1 MTSLHLT
8 SVVCRFMKYPKKLA
22 KRTDAEVDISVR
34 VEFNVLEWR
43 RYIIV
48 HVWRGADE
56 AAMV

>member
-1 MTSLHLT
+1 
-8 SVVCRFMKYPKKLA
+8 MKYPKKLA
-22 KRTDAEVDISVR
+22 KRTDAEVDISAR